1 MKRLLPLLVAVF
13 VLASCSSRKKT
24 LSHRAASK
32 NNRQVYKTYEKG
44 RPVVV
49 DYTTEKYIE
58 QFRDIAVF
66 EMNQYG
72 IPASITLA
80 QAIHESGTGNS
91 ELARVA
97 NNHFGIKCT
106 SDWPGKSYY
115 KDDDRRD
122 DCFRVYKDPEQSFRD
137 HSEFLKRKRYAAL
150 FELDKNDYEGWAYGL
165 KAAGYA
171 TNPRYPQI
179 LINIIVRYQLDRFD
193 QPETYVQKVKRED
206 RVLGDINEGIGKTQE
221 APVSKEEPASDT
233 YTVVKGDTLYA
244 IAKRFGFTV
253 DELQAINNLPDTG
266 VQLGQKLIVR
276 R

>member
-1 MKRLLPLLVAVF
+1 MKRSLLLLVPLLILV
-13 VLASCSSRKKT
+13 SCSSRKKT
-24 LSHRAASK
+24 ISHRAATK
-32 NNRQVYKTYEKG
+32 NNRQVYKGYEKG
-44 RPVVV
+44 RPEVI
-49 DYTTEKYIE
+49 DYSTEKYIE
-58 QFRDIAVF
+58 RFADIAVF

-106 SDWPGKSYY
+106 SDWGGRSYY

-122 DCFRVYKDPEQSFRD
+122 DCFRVYRDPEESFRD
-137 HSEFLKRKRYAAL
+137 HSEFLKRRRYAQL
-150 FELDKNDYEGWAYGL
+150 FELDKNDYKGWAYGL

-179 LINIIVRYQLDRFD
+179 IISIVERYQLDRYD

-206 RVLGDINEGIGKTQE
+206 RVLSDINQNPNAAGR
-221 APVSKEEPASDT
+221 PVSKEKPADDS
-233 YTVVKGDTLYA
+233 YVVVKGDTLYS

-266 VQLGQKLIVR
+266 VQIGQKLIVR